1 MRSIFVISAF
11 LGGSLATEKHHQI
24 TKEIDAIQNSKINE
38 MDFKVS
44 NATVGSNQSL
54 NVVDRNMTK
63 NTTSTQFVNLVEKLN
78 QAENANKKMFA

>member
-1 MRSIFVISAF
+1 
-11 LGGSLATEKHHQI
+11 
-24 TKEIDAIQNSKINE
+24 